1 MNTTKTTNP
10 NPEHDPAKCITLQE
24 CLDGIWQRVKDN
36 GDIPDGLEIDYASW
50 GGTSAQTPTGEKPTD
65 YRLTS
70 YEFNVRPIVDY
81 GGSEGI
87 YLDVDFTGKWDI
99 QKGDGCRMHVAT
111 IKTLQDDKAAM
122 RKMGEL
128 CGLIVY
134 HATQFINERIDEFDG
149 SGKTYIRQ

>member
-1 MNTTKTTNP
+1 MNINDNP
-10 NPEHDPAKCITLQE
+10 NPDHDPAKCITLQE
-24 CLDGIWQRVKDN
+24 CMDGIWNLVKP
-36 GDIPDGLEIDYASW
+36 DIPAGLEIDYASM
-50 GGTSAQTPTGEKPTD
+50 GGLSVMTPTGESPKN

-87 YLDVDFTGKWDI
+87 YIDVDFTGKWDI
-99 QKGDGCRMHVAT
+99 KKGDGCRMHVGT
-111 IKTLQDDKAAM
+111 IKTLQADKDAM

-134 HATQFINERIDEFDG
+134 HARNFINKRIDEFDG
-149 SGKTYIRQ
+149 SGPEEKEG